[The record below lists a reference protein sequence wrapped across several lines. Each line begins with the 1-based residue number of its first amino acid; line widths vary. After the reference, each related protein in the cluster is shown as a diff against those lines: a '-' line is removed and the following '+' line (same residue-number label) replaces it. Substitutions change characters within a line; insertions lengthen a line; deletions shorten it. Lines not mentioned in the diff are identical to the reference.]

1 MNGKLQFL
9 GSSTQKFNFLS
20 FACRLKNETDKLYN
34 LKKNYCVFAGFQEH
48 GSFFEILSFV
58 CVRDH
63 VWLADSVFWSYLEKV
78 IPGR

>member
-34 LKKNYCVFAGFQEH
+34 LKKTIVF
-48 GSFFEILSFV
+48 L
-58 CVRDH
+58 
-63 VWLADSVFWSYLEKV
+63 LVFRNMDLFL
-78 IPGR
+78 RF